1 MLDIFLAPPRDDKAV
16 ARVAVRADGHVVAL
30 LTVATSAFEG
40 WKESGSIRSLRKKMP
55 AFVTRRAAVGEGS
68 CLHTVRASVLHVCV
82 CTSGSVRDLCRVAVI
97 ADGRLRLKISWL
109 RRENVCQW
117 VCSGRPL
124 RVREGVQGGC

>member
-1 MLDIFLAPPRDDKAV
+1 MLDIFLAPPRDD
-16 ARVAVRADGHVVAL
+16 RVAVRADGHVVAL

-82 CTSGSVRDLCRVAVI
+82 HE
-97 ADGRLRLKISWL
+97 
-109 RRENVCQW
+109 RE
-117 VCSGRPL
+117 RA
-124 RVREGVQGGC
+124 